1 MSAEE
6 APSCSRT
13 EEKWRNLVN
22 DELVERQVLLPDRT
36 KNLLDSD
43 RGGTFVL
50 TRQGEGFQCLSREV
64 RRDSFWRPGILP
76 PEQSGRATD
85 QHEPVRELAPGC
97 SEKFGLI

>member
-50 TRQGEGFQCLSREV
+50 TRQGEGFHAFRERFGEIRFGV
-64 RRDSFWRPGILP
+64 PGSCRRSNQGVL
-76 PEQSGRATD
+76 
-85 QHEPVRELAPGC
+85 
-97 SEKFGLI
+97 LISMNLYGN